1 MRRRSVLKK
10 RERRRI
16 PDSVILQ
23 KLQERFDLTRQ
34 KAEEYLKADDSMV
47 KIP

>member
-1 MRRRSVLKK
+1 MRRQSVLKK

-16 PDSVILQ
+16 PESVILQ

-34 KAEEYLKADDSMV
+34 KAEEYLKADDSMGR
-47 KIP
+47 IP